1 MINCCIS
8 EFTFVFENS
17 YGKIILR
24 KRLINIHSFFVQGY
38 IMVNYND
45 IAKLAKVSPTT
56 VSHVINETRFV
67 MPETKRRVLE
77 VMKKIKYQPNLL
89 ARSLATGR
97 TNTIGLV
104 ISDIRNPF
112 YPELVQGVEELAVK
126 SGYNIF
132 LCNTDYD
139 IEKGLKSIGALVK
152 RKIDG
157 IIVASSQIDSF
168 IINHLMDTDVNFV
181 LVDWGKRNVGVD
193 SLYFDYKVGMAEA
206 IAHLVSLGHRKIY
219 FISGPKTLKT
229 ARIRMRNFIGAAEK
243 HRDNNLDYKI
253 LEGDHK
259 IEGGLKAA
267 QKILKWKVL
276 PTAIVCSNDL
286 TAIGAMKAFKAGGIE
301 VPEDISIIGLDNIAL
316 TEIVSPTLTTIE
328 LERYRIGKTSM
339 ELLLNRIKDKKLPK
353 QTCIFKT
360 KLIVRETTSKRR
372 KND

>member
-1 MINCCIS
+1 
-8 EFTFVFENS
+8 
-17 YGKIILR
+17 
-24 KRLINIHSFFVQGY
+24 
-38 IMVNYND
+38 MVNYND

-67 MPETKRRVLE
+67 MPETKRKVIE
-77 VMKKIKYQPNLL
+77 VMKKLKYQPNLL
-89 ARSLATGR
+89 ARSLATGK
-97 TNTIGLV
+97 THTIGLV

-126 SGYNIF
+126 NGYNVF

-139 IEKGLKSIGALVK
+139 IEKGLKSIGALIK

-157 IIVASSQIDSF
+157 IIVASSQVGSS
-168 IINHLMDTDVNFV
+168 IINQLMDTDVNFV

-193 SLYFDYKVGMAEA
+193 SLYFDYRVGIAEA
-206 IAHLVSLGHRKIY
+206 IAHLVSLKHSNIY

-229 ARIRMRNFIGAAEK
+229 AKIRIRNFIDVVEK
-243 HRDNNLDYKI
+243 YSDNNLNYKI

-259 IEGGLKAA
+259 MEGGFRAA
-267 QKILKWKVL
+267 QKILKEKIL
-276 PTAIVCSNDL
+276 PTAVVCSNDL
-286 TAIGAMKAFKAGGIE
+286 TAIGAMKAFKARGIK
-301 VPEDISIIGLDNIAL
+301 VPDNMSIIGLDNIAL

-353 QTCIFKT
+353 QTRIFKT
-360 KLIVRETTSKRR
+360 KLIVRESTGVNICS
-372 KND
+372 